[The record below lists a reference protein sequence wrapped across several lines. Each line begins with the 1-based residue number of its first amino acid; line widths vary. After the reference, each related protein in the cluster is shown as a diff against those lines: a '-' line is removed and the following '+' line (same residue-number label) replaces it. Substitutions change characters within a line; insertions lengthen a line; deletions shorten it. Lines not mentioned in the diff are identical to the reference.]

1 MTIPKLTGL
10 TVIYYFSQFCG
21 LSWGWRPQD
30 CLTPKSG
37 ALVLAVA
44 WCNSLLGLSL
54 TLGLLARGSSSL
66 SFACWLASKGAQA
79 DATSLLRLGPE
90 LVPCHFQCSH
100 GVKANHKAIAI
111 QQEEKQTPPLD
122 GWNSSHSGGRDWQP
136 SLQTTH
142 RAVCV
147 YVEICKSFC

>member
-10 TVIYYFSQFCG
+10 TIIYYFSQFCG

-66 SFACWLASKGAQA
+66 SFACWLAGFQGRCHEPLKAWTGIG
-79 DATSLLRLGPE
+79 TVSLLVQSWGQNKSQGQRNSTGGETDSASCWVEQQSLRWKGLAAIFADDP
-90 LVPCHFQCSH
+90 PCC
-100 GVKANHKAIAI
+100 
-111 QQEEKQTPPLD
+111 
-122 GWNSSHSGGRDWQP
+122 
-136 SLQTTH
+136 
-142 RAVCV
+142 VCV
-147 YVEICKSFC
+147 CINI